1 MKKHSINGLVAW
13 GAVVFVFAVTLA
25 GPTVELRG
33 DSTSCRVAAGP
44 VALGEVPEASGVA
57 VSRRS
62 TGVLWAINDS
72 GQPLLFALDPSGAV
86 KGKVRVAGAAV
97 DDWEDVTV
105 GPCPGG
111 SCIYVA
117 DIGDNNA
124 RRSHVTIYRVP
135 EPSPQDAATAAAEVF
150 RATYPDGPQDA
161 EAFFVTD
168 AGLFIVT
175 KGHTG
180 PVALYRFP
188 SALRSGATVRLERVG
203 SPRAA
208 HKANEGNRITGAAS
222 SPDGHWIAL
231 RAHDGITF
239 FRAEELVAGHWQDA
253 RHVDLRALR
262 ERQGE
267 GVAIGPDNT
276 VYLVGEGGGHSR
288 PGTLARLNCTLG
300 Q

>member
-1 MKKHSINGLVAW
+1 M
-13 GAVVFVFAVTLA
+13 FAVMLA
-25 GPTVELRG
+25 GRTVELRG
-33 DSTSCRVAAGP
+33 DSPSCRVAAGP
-44 VALGEVPEASGVA
+44 VALGELPEASGVA

-62 TGVLWAINDS
+62 PGVLWAINDS
-72 GQPLLFALDPSGAV
+72 GQPVLFALDPSGAV
-86 KGKVRVAGAAV
+86 KGKVRVAGASV
-97 DDWEDVTV
+97 DDWEDIAV

-135 EPSPQDAATAAAEVF
+135 EPSPEDAATAVADVF

-168 AGLFIVT
+168 AGWFIVT
-175 KGHTG
+175 KGDTG
-180 PVALYRFP
+180 PIALYRFP
-188 SALRSGATVRLERVG
+188 STLRPGATGRLERVS
-203 SPRAA
+203 SPGAA
-208 HKANEGNRITGAAS
+208 RQATKGNRITGAAS
-222 SPDGHWIAL
+222 SPDGRWIVL
-231 RAHDGITF
+231 RAHHGITF
-239 FRAEELVAGHWQDA
+239 FRAEAFVAGDWQDA
-253 RHVDLRALR
+253 GYVDVRGLR

-276 VYLVGEGGGHSR
+276 VYLVGEGGGSSR
-288 PGTLARLNCTLG
+288 PGTLARLSCTLG